1 MLQMRDEQ
9 MAAFERAARE
19 TFQNKMVEHLKV
31 FTPQHFQVIGE
42 AGVRHV
48 IRIGMARAKAYGL
61 TNQGP
66 VRFYI
71 ELMFM
76 FGSDFDSDP
85 LLPWVGEILT
95 DPATPDQMVRADRL
109 YGRFTDYVE
118 KVAGPDNKY
127 VKEALRR
134 VSTQRFEDFR
144 IAAEDFDTEMIARLK
159 ASYPEKCDYV
169 GQSALKELLPLG
181 RALAQKHAISKGEGV
196 VLLIGLLFAQGH
208 GATTDP
214 QLPWIQAT
222 LNNPAITD
230 PNKRIERLYSKLM
243 TYLRHVLASLD

>member
-1 MLQMRDEQ
+1 MS
-9 MAAFERAARE
+9 F
-19 TFQNKMVEHLKV
+19 
-31 FTPQHFQVIGE
+31 
-42 AGVRHV
+42 
-48 IRIGMARAKAYGL
+48 RIGMARARAYGL

-85 LLPWVGEILT
+85 LLPWVREILT

-134 VSTQRFEDFR
+134 ASMQRFEDFR

-159 ASYPEKCDYV
+159 ASYPEK
-169 GQSALKELLPLG
+169 
-181 RALAQKHAISKGEGV
+181 
-196 VLLIGLLFAQGH
+196 
-208 GATTDP
+208 
-214 QLPWIQAT
+214 
-222 LNNPAITD
+222 
-230 PNKRIERLYSKLM
+230 M
-243 TYLRHVLASLD
+243 